1 MIAKPC
7 CVVASIVAAPTF
19 CLGSLFVFW
28 RTRFFFR
35 DPPRWPPTDPRA
47 IVAPAD
53 GLITY
58 IKRIDKGE
66 IPDAVKNGRTIP
78 LTEFTGLGA
87 ISNGGYLVGIYM
99 TEYSVHRNRAPI
111 AGTICFR
118 RHRAAAPF
126 NRSMARIGANLITRH
141 TPYDEGCD
149 HLLANERLTIGI
161 RHASG
166 AVVTVTQIADLWV
179 NRIVARVRQGDS
191 VTRAQQ
197 YGMIRFGSQC
207 DAFLPD
213 ELVADIAVHPGQ
225 YVFAG
230 KTTLATASASVAG
243 DQVDGGAP

>member
-1 MIAKPC
+1 MIVKKRHAIALAVAVS
-7 CVVASIVAAPTF
+7 VVGS
-19 CLGSLFVFW
+19 GSLFAFW

-35 DPPRWPPTDPRA
+35 DPPRWPPADPTA

-53 GLITY
+53 GVVTY
-58 IKRIDKGE
+58 VKRVDGGE
-66 IPDAVKNGRTIP
+66 IPEAVKKGRTIS
-78 LTEFTGLGA
+78 LTEFTGVGTA
-87 ISNGGYLVGIYM
+87 SSGYLIGIYM

-118 RHRAAAPF
+118 QHRAAAPF
-126 NRSMARIGANLITRH
+126 NRSMARIGANMIARH

-149 HLLANERLTIGI
+149 YLLTNERLTIGI
-161 RHASG
+161 RHTSG
-166 AVVTVTQIADLWV
+166 AIVLVTQIADLWV
-179 NRIVARVRQGDS
+179 NRIVARVREGDD

-213 ELVADIAVHPGQ
+213 QLVTEIAVHPGQ

-230 KTTLATASASVAG
+230 KTVLATASVSVAG
-243 DQVDGGAP
+243 ERSEG

>member
-1 MIAKPC
+1 MIAQQRR
-7 CVVASIVAAPTF
+7 VIAWAVAASVF
-19 CLGSLFVFW
+19 GSGSLYVFW

-35 DPPRWPPTDPRA
+35 DPPRRPPADPTA

-53 GLITY
+53 GVVTY
-58 IKRIDKGE
+58 VKRIDGGE
-66 IPDAVKNGRTIP
+66 IPEAVKNGRTIP
-78 LTEFTGLGA
+78 LTEFTGVGTV
-87 ISNGGYLVGIYM
+87 SDGYLIGIYM

-111 AGTICFR
+111 AGTICLR

-126 NRSMARIGANLITRH
+126 NRSMARIGANVIAGR

-149 HLLANERLTIGI
+149 YLLTNERLTIGI
-161 RHASG
+161 RHTSG
-166 AVVTVTQIADLWV
+166 AVVLVTQIADLWV
-179 NRIVARVRQGDS
+179 NRIVARVREGDD

-213 ELVADIAVHPGQ
+213 ELVTEIAVHPGQ

-230 KTTLATASASVAG
+230 KTALATSTVSVAG
-243 DQVDGGAP
+243 DRSEDEAS